1 MRCALAIE
9 TGPVVV
15 ATLLLAGCLGRVPAV
30 GEIDN
35 RIFVNQVKVDDPRFG
50 ESGSAPSVLEIR
62 VDDRSITPGGVGR
75 LVKRHFFP
83 DEGRLVFNV
92 AFACGKPT
100 LCRGRYADPT
110 SIWFNVFF
118 GYYQID
124 VPRSE
129 WTRPFGY
136 EPPVNDRAALR
147 SLDILKIGKADWN
160 YFSNYMYGVPESAI
174 LPYNEIDAS
183 RVMVKAHPR
192 VRIGKSYW
200 DHLTLDGVEVVSAYV
215 SGQDG
220 QKLVMTDHVWTPV
233 WRSLFGPTEPSDAHP
248 KSFIP
253 THMRAEIFMTWVAR
267 YDPDLRAQAY
277 STLIFGATVNADY
290 PNAAENEAFLQ
301 AQLASVR
308 QVIEKSYAASGFVGP

>member
-1 MRCALAIE
+1 MPPSL
-9 TGPVVV
+9 VVRSR
-15 ATLLLAGCLGRVPAV
+15 LLLASVLALPGCLTRVPAV

-35 RIFVNQVKVDDPRFG
+35 RVFVNQVKVDDPRFG
-50 ESGSAPSVLEIR
+50 ESGSAPSVLEIV
-62 VDDRSITPGGVGR
+62 VDDRGHSPGGVGR

-83 DEGRLVFNV
+83 DEGKLVFNV

-124 VPRSE
+124 VPRSS
-129 WTRPFGY
+129 WQRPFGY
-136 EPPVNDRAALR
+136 APPVNGRATLLAR
-147 SLDILKIGKADWN
+147 DILRIGKADWN
-160 YFSNYMYGVPESAI
+160 YFSNYMYGVPEAAI
-174 LPYNEIDAS
+174 TPYNGIDETK
-183 RVMVKAHPR
+183 VKVELHPR

-200 DHLTLDGVEVVSAYV
+200 DHLSLDGVEVVSAYV

-220 QKLVMTDHVWTPV
+220 QKLVTSDKVWTPV
-233 WRSLFGPTEPSDAHP
+233 WRSLFGPSEPSDAHP

-253 THMRAEIFMTWVAR
+253 THMRAEIYMTFVAR
-267 YDPDLRAQAY
+267 YDRDLREQAY

-290 PNAAENEAFLQ
+290 PDRVENDAFLQ
-301 AQLASVR
+301 AQLVAVR
-308 QVIEKSYAASGFVGP
+308 QVIEKSYAASGFASP

>member
-1 MRCALAIE
+1 MTRASRVGLHA
-9 TGPVVV
+9 VV
-15 ATLLLAGCLGRVPAV
+15 AAALLAGCVTRVPAV

-50 ESGSAPSVLEIR
+50 ESGSPPSVLEIL
-62 VDDRSITPGGVGR
+62 VDDRGHSPGGVGR
-75 LVKRHFFP
+75 LVKRQFFP
-83 DEGRLVFNV
+83 DEGKLIFNV

-129 WTRPFGY
+129 WARPFGY
-136 EPPVNDRAALR
+136 EPVASGRANLR
-147 SLDILKIGKADWN
+147 AHDILRIGKADWN

-174 LPYNEIDAS
+174 LPYN
-183 RVMVKAHPR
+183 RVDPSAVKIVIHPR
-192 VRIGKSYW
+192 ARIGRSYW
-200 DHLTLDGVEVVSAYV
+200 DHLSLDGVEVVSAYV

-220 QKLVMTDHVWTPV
+220 QKLVTADRVWTPI
-233 WRSLFGPTEPSDAHP
+233 WRSLFGPSEPSEAHP

-253 THMRAEIFMTWVAR
+253 THMRAEIYMSFVAR
-267 YDPDLRAQAY
+267 YDRDLREQAY

-290 PNAAENEAFLQ
+290 ADAAENEAFLQ
-301 AQLASVR
+301 AQLAAVR
-308 QVIEKSYAASGFVGP
+308 EVIEKSYATSGFVGP